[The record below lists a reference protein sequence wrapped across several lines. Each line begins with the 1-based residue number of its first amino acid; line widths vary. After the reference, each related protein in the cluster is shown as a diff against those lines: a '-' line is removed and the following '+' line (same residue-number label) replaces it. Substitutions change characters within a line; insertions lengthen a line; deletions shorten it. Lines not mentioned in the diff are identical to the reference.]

1 MEQREACKSFEK
13 VLVQNIQF
21 GLSPSLTVAIKSI
34 KRWRLVRA
42 ALPHVMHCCAA
53 LLYARKES
61 CLEKLG
67 AAETKLLYTLHWIL
81 LDAAEECT
89 DAEHS
94 QAGQPPPDKGHY
106 IFPITVIQV
115 FVYLFAP
122 LIPFLKQSDFVGSFR
137 LENGVRIWEPLWE
150 HRHPAVPCFTAPVQP
165 HGHAMRTARTSR
177 GGAAADYDLRRPH
190 EYGDVFLG
198 TGVPAKLRKHGRSP
212 SSWLSLCC
220 RCCHER

>member
-1 MEQREACKSFEK
+1 M
-13 VLVQNIQF
+13 
-21 GLSPSLTVAIKSI
+21 
-34 KRWRLVRA
+34 RA

-94 QAGQPPPDKGHY
+94 QAGQPPPDY

-115 FVYLFAP
+115 GP
-122 LIPFLKQSDFVGSFR
+122 
-137 LENGVRIWEPLWE
+137 
-150 HRHPAVPCFTAPVQP
+150 
-165 HGHAMRTARTSR
+165 
-177 GGAAADYDLRRPH
+177 
-190 EYGDVFLG
+190 
-198 TGVPAKLRKHGRSP
+198 P
-212 SSWLSLCC
+212 SSSASA
-220 RCCHER
+220 